1 MVLVVCLILLKILR
15 WLPVETQTTGKGEYC
30 IFNKNLYLHTTNLFN
45 LSHLKMKTL
54 LLLALCSVVALYSCT
69 KNLNDPKR
77 ITYAMSA
84 TIDGK
89 YETFTS
95 GDSVRAIGTN
105 GVYITGVNDTTSDR
119 ISMYLGDTQNGFGP
133 GVYTTDTASGNIRSS
148 QMLFFPASDNTHY
161 YYSYYIKDTY
171 NFMSTVTITSVDSTE
186 LKGTFSGNIVLVDYI
201 SHTAALKNKVI
212 TNGQFNINR
221 KK

>member
-1 MVLVVCLILLKILR
+1 
-15 WLPVETQTTGKGEYC
+15 
-30 IFNKNLYLHTTNLFN
+30 
-45 LSHLKMKTL
+45 MKTL
-54 LLLALCSVVALYSCT
+54 LLLALCCIAMLYSCT
-69 KNLNDPKR
+69 KNLDNPKR
-77 ITYAMSA
+77 LTYAMSA
-84 TIDGK
+84 IVDGK

-133 GVYTTDTASGNIRSS
+133 GIYTTDTASGNVRSS
-148 QMLFFPASDNTHY
+148 QLLLYPASDYNHY
-161 YYSYYIKDTY
+161 YYSYYIKNTY
-171 NFMSTVTITSVDSTE
+171 NFTSTVTITSVDSTE

-201 SHTAALKNKVI
+201 SHTAALKSKVI
-212 TNGQFNINR
+212 TNGQFDIIR